1 MLSRFYLIIELAIL
15 NISDLIKSIDPVK
28 TGQELHSLMGELYP
42 ICRSITGTGL
52 RQTLGILKHNIPL
65 QIQEVPSGTK
75 VFDWV
80 VPKEWNI
87 NDAYIKNSAGEK
99 VVDFQKSNLH
109 ILNYSMPINKT
120 VSIQELREH
129 LFTLPDHPDWVPY
142 KTSYYKENWGFC
154 LSHNQFLKL
163 TDANYDVF
171 IDATLEDGSLSYGE
185 LYLEGREKTEILISC
200 HACHPS
206 IANDNLSG
214 IAVAS
219 LLAKHLSTISH
230 RHSYRF
236 LFIPGTIGA
245 IAWLALNEEKATN
258 IKHGL
263 VLSGVGDRGNITYK
277 KSRQG
282 NAQIDH
288 AADHVLKHSTDKYDI
303 IDFYPYGYDE
313 RQYCSPGFNLPI
325 GCFSRTPYGKYPE
338 YHTSADNMDFVV
350 PECLNDSLIKI
361 ISIFEVLEENFTYLN
376 LYPKCEP
383 QLGRRG
389 LYAAIGSD
397 EMAMLWVLNLSD
409 GNNTLLDIA
418 ERAGLKFEEVLRAT
432 QILCKN
438 NLLKKAIG

>member
-1 MLSRFYLIIELAIL
+1 L
-15 NISDLIKSIDPVK
+15 NISDLKNSIDPVK
-28 TGQELHSLMGELYP
+28 TGQELHSLIGKLYP
-42 ICRSITGTGL
+42 ICRSITGSGL
-52 RQTLGILKHNIPL
+52 RQTLDILKHNIPL
-65 QIQEVPSGTK
+65 QIHEVPSGTK

-87 NDAYIKNSAGEK
+87 NDAYIKDSAGEK
-99 VVDFQKSNLH
+99 VVDFKKSNLH

-120 VSIQELREH
+120 VNLQELREH

-154 LSHNQFLKL
+154 LSHKQFLNL
-163 TDANYDVF
+163 TDANYNVF
-171 IDATLEDGSLSYGE
+171 IDAKLEDGSLSYGE
-185 LYLEGREKTEILISC
+185 LYLEGREKAEILISC

-206 IANDNLSG
+206 LANDNLSG
-214 IAVAS
+214 VLVAS
-219 LLAKHLSTISH
+219 LLAERLSTISH
-230 RHSYRF
+230 RYSYRF

-245 IAWLALNEEKATN
+245 ITWLAINEEKTVN

-263 VLSGVGDRGNITYK
+263 VLSGVGDRGNVTYK
-277 KSRQG
+277 KSRLG

-288 AADHVLKHSTDKYDI
+288 AAYHVMKHSADKCDI

-313 RQYCSPGFNLPI
+313 RQYCSPGFNLPV

-338 YHTSADNMDFVV
+338 YHTSADNLGFVA
-350 PECLNDSLIKI
+350 PECLSDSFIKI
-361 ISIFEVLEENFTYLN
+361 ISIFEVLEENFNYLN
-376 LYPKCEP
+376 LHPKCEP

-389 LYAAIGSD
+389 LYTATGPD

-418 ERAGLKFEEVLRAT
+418 EKAGLKFETVLRAAK
-432 QILCKN
+432 ILCEN
-438 NLLKKAIG
+438 NLLKKAIV